1 MQVPGEYIEIEITER
16 HKINDFAV
24 FADNLRPLRALGI
37 TITLDDLGT
46 EYSSLQR
53 MLECNIDVI
62 KIDKYFVQKI
72 GHKNAELVIELL
84 IDLGQK
90 MHIEVIAEGVEAQSQ
105 LDYLL
110 SKGCSIIQGFY
121 YAKPMSEEQILGHIN
136 LNNISKNRS

>member
-62 KIDKYFVQKI
+62 KIDKYFVQQI
-72 GHKNAELVIELL
+72 GHKKAELVIELL

-90 MHIEVIAEGVEAQSQ
+90 MHIEVIAEGVETKSQ

-110 SKGCSIIQGFY
+110 RKNCSVIQGFY
-121 YAKPMSEEQILGHIN
+121 YAKPMSEEQILGYIN
-136 LNNISKNRS
+136 SNNISKNRS